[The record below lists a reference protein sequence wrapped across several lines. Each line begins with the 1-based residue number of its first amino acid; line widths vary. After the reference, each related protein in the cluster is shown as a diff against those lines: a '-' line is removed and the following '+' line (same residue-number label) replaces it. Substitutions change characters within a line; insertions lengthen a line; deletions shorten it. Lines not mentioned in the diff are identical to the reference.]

1 MLEMPQG
8 LYQDIYA
15 IVKRIP
21 TGTVTS
27 YGRIAHMA
35 NCSARQVGY
44 AMAATPEGQ
53 SIPWHR
59 VINSKGQISERKQG
73 NSDQRQRQKL
83 IDEGVLFDSNGG
95 ISFERFGW
103 NRVDNGKLRIE
114 NEH

>member
-1 MLEMPQG
+1 MC

-15 IVKRIP
+15 LVKRIP

-27 YGRIAHMA
+27 YGRIARMA

-53 SIPWHR
+53 AIPWHR

-83 IDEGVLFDSNGG
+83 IDEGILFDSNGR
-95 ISFERFGW
+95 ISFARFGW
-103 NRVDNGKLRIE
+103 TTVYTEDS
-114 NEH
+114 